1 MKRLLLALVLLFAVT
16 GSVSVKAQ
24 SKEASDSAVIAQL
37 KADQFNQLKRL
48 VYLEAAHNAMKAD
61 MESLAAQSDE
71 TAASV
76 KETLE
81 RLAQSERAIN
91 ATLETFAQK
100 FDDQNATIDEVKG
113 VLEGRMQQMMMYLLG
128 GIALVVV
135 LVIVAIRKATTDAVK
150 KHETNWNAFQ
160 EHLLKSK

>member
-37 KADQFNQLKRL
+37 KTDQYNQLKRL
-48 VYLEAAHNAMKAD
+48 VYLEAAHKAMMAD

-76 KETLE
+76 QETLE

-113 VLEGRMQQMMMYLLG
+113 VLEGRMQQMVTYLLG

-135 LVIVAIRKATTDAVK
+135 LVIVAIRKATTDAVN
-150 KHETNWNAFQ
+150 KHEMNWNAFQ
-160 EHLLKSK
+160 EHLFKSK

>member
-1 MKRLLLALVLLFAVT
+1 MKRLFLALVLLFAVT

-37 KADQFNQLKRL
+37 KTDQYNQLKRL

-76 KETLE
+76 QETLE

-100 FDDQNATIDEVKG
+100 FDDQNKTIADVQEVLDSKMNQMLLYMG
-113 VLEGRMQQMMMYLLG
+113 V
-128 GIALVVV
+128 GIVAALV
-135 LVIVAIRKATTDAVK
+135 LMFIVAKSAAASAVK
-150 KHETNWNAFQ
+150 KHESNWNAFQ